1 MRKITLKLKLTLL
14 YTFFMVL
21 LTCAAL
27 AILFSLS
34 SREVLTSAQSKLEK
48 RVQDSLEDIRM
59 RGGEL
64 SLDTDFYSVAGDV
77 YLALYDENM
86 YFLYGKVP
94 YGFDI
99 QPELSDGELRPIR
112 DGGREWYVY
121 DLGFRL
127 SAEET
132 VYIRGVTSITDAE
145 ASFRVTLRF
154 ALILLPALVLLTAL
168 IGYRFTRRTLLPV
181 KKITQTVR
189 EIREDADLSRRVGL
203 TDGFLT
209 PEVSGTAG
217 RTGAGE
223 GNARGEHGGAGN
235 ENARGKRSGSG
246 GMKAGGEKKNGD
258 EIYTLA
264 ETFDEMLSELEQ
276 VFQREKQ
283 FTSDAAHELRTPVS
297 VILAECETLLGDR
310 SLTQKQRDEILTIER
325 KARGMTKLVSQL
337 LFLSRADQGRQ
348 PVSREWL
355 NVSELTEL
363 TAEEQDFL
371 SAADGRGVRVRTEIR
386 PDVSAWADE
395 TFYIRILV
403 NLISNA
409 RRYSPDNGEVLVTLD
424 TDGEEVFVCV
434 SDHGPGISEEAKAH
448 IWERFYRAD
457 PSRTGEEHSG
467 LGLAMVKWMVEAHG
481 GNVWVESEEGKGSRF
496 RFRIPA
502 GMGGQEPEPASGL

>member
-99 QPELSDGELRPIR
+99 QPELSDGELRLIR

-209 PEVSGTAG
+209 PEVSGF
-217 RTGAGE
+217 
-223 GNARGEHGGAGN
+223 
-235 ENARGKRSGSG
+235 G

-355 NVSELTEL
+355 NLSELTEL